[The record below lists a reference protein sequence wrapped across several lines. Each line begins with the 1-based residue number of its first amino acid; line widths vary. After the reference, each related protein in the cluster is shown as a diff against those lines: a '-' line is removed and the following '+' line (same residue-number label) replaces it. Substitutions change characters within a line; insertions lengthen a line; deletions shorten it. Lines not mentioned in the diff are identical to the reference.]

1 MIDVRK
7 KKYTRMLLFF
17 TVCPRSSDPFYKVAY
32 YIKWVTTSWTYNKT
46 SNTLFRLNLENF
58 IKIGEGSTGIV
69 CIATENTSLKQV
81 GPLAFF
87 VSYHIVVNFMLF
99 LVKNFIQYIYNVNSV
114 DCTMFWKKIGEEEN
128 EILSILK

>member
-1 MIDVRK
+1 
-7 KKYTRMLLFF
+7 MLLFF

-81 GPLAFF
+81 GPLALF
-87 VSYHIVVNFMLF
+87 VWLHR
-99 LVKNFIQYIYNVNSV
+99 
-114 DCTMFWKKIGEEEN
+114 
-128 EILSILK
+128 ILN